1 MLLSCLRFHFQ
12 FFCFQIFWSIK
23 GFMNGSDLTDLSLP
37 TTKAVFFTEG
47 QHTEY
52 IRFNITADDIPELEK
67 LYEIVLTE
75 ASNGGDINQQR
86 KRLNFTVK

>member
-1 MLLSCLRFHFQ
+1 
-12 FFCFQIFWSIK
+12 
-23 GFMNGSDLTDLSLP
+23 MNGSDLTDLSLP

-47 QHTEY
+47 QRTEY

-67 LYEIVLTE
+67 VYEIVLTE
-75 ASNGGDINQQR
+75 ASNGGDIDLQR